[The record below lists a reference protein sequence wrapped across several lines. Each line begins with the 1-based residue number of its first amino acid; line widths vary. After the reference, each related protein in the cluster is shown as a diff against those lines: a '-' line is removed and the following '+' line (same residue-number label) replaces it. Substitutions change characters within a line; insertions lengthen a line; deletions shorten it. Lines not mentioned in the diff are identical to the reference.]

1 MKRIGAPAAI
11 FSSTQTLIIPLK
23 EMSIVNRYLV
33 GMNLGKDTTSEAV
46 FEEGNHP
53 MSSKVGT
60 LDEARVGA
68 VAGQTPVMQRAAGSI
83 PARNNF
89 LCDS

>member
-11 FSSTQTLIIPLK
+11 FSFTQTLIIPLK
-23 EMSIVNRYLV
+23 EKSIVKRYLV
-33 GMNLGKDTTSEAV
+33 GMNLRKDTTSEAV

-60 LDEARVGA
+60 LDEARVIRDFVRVERCL
-68 VAGQTPVMQRAAGSI
+68 VAEFDLVNSLPLL
-83 PARNNF
+83 P
-89 LCDS
+89 